1 MNFTENQFN
10 YRNKFSIEEFESKI
24 KVPIIYEDALKKFTE
39 LEYDF
44 LSYYTDFIS
53 LNTFQAYLK
62 VPMIFS
68 NKLYRTMSNG
78 RRLLKEQY
86 VKEMYKIR
94 NGKIIE
100 KIKFMFDFFCFNNND
115 YININ
120 DVKIFVNNIV
130 LGLYN
135 DFNHLEAE
143 TNEYINQFFKYKKD
157 LIKNENFNGN
167 EIYFNEDMLSFRGE
181 EEKQNSLKNNA
192 NIKVGLTKKQ
202 VTESSQNFNILNFED
217 FKTIILNFDGGLYFI
232 FYFYLYIKRSYTEE
246 ILQNIDKNKE
256 NFNIYKN
263 DKGVYNNKNT
273 NNMLSTFSFK
283 NESGFRRT
291 KTWIFSECFRKSS
304 YSKYK

>member
-100 KIKFMFDFFCFNNND
+100 KIKFMFDFFCFNNNE

-135 DFNHLEAE
+135 DFNQEPSE
-143 TNEYINQFFKYKKD
+143 VIINKEIKYSGIKSYTFTED
-157 LIKNENFNGN
+157 LNNVVIK
-167 EIYFNEDMLSFRGE
+167 FNESIISCENMFYGL
-181 EEKQNSLKNNA
+181 A
-192 NIKVGLTKKQ
+192 NI
-202 VTESSQNFNILNFED
+202 I
-217 FKTIILNFDGGLYFI
+217 
-232 FYFYLYIKRSYTEE
+232 
-246 ILQNIDKNKE
+246 
-256 NFNIYKN
+256 
-263 DKGVYNNKNT
+263 
-273 NNMLSTFSFK
+273 
-283 NESGFRRT
+283 
-291 KTWIFSECFRKSS
+291 
-304 YSKYK
+304 